1 MVYWGDFILPN
12 IAKEDILKKTFLLID
27 TMNLLWRAAH
37 VTRGD
42 SYDRVGLSLHIVLN
56 SLLYTHM
63 KFSVDHVVFCFEGRP
78 WRKDYDSA
86 YKENRK
92 VKEATATVAEREF
105 KEYLMT
111 AQQDLQEFLDT
122 KTNVTVLQNSVLEAD
137 DLIAGWIQNH
147 QEDDHIIVSSDS
159 DFQQLIASN
168 VMIYNGVDKKILKHD
183 GVYDEHMKPFK
194 KDGVHVKMD
203 NPEYF
208 LFEKI
213 IRGDT
218 SDNIKPAY
226 PGARKKGTK
235 NKIGI
240 EEAFAD
246 RNSQGYAWN
255 NFMNSVWT
263 DENGVDHLVKNK
275 YEHNKLLIDL
285 SAQPDD
291 IKDDIVNTIVRVY
304 ENPKKKS
311 QIGFPFVK
319 FCSKYELTKLAE
331 QSERIVTIL
340 AKAIKD

>member
-1 MVYWGDFILPN
+1 MS
-12 IAKEDILKKTFLLID
+12 KTFLLID

-42 SYDRVGLSLHIVLN
+42 TYDRVGLSLHIVLN

-63 KFSVDHVVFCFEGRP
+63 KFKVDHVIFCFEGTP
-78 WRKDYDSA
+78 WRKKYYKA

-92 VKEATATVAEREF
+92 VKDASATQTEREF
-105 KEYLMT
+105 KDYLMQ
-111 AQQDLQEFLDT
+111 AMNDLREFLDT
-122 KTNVTVLQNSVLEAD
+122 KTNVTVLQNDQLEAD

-147 QEDDHIIVSSDS
+147 KEDQHIIVSSDS
-159 DFQQLIASN
+159 DFQQLIADN
-168 VMIYNGVDKKILKHD
+168 VMIFNGVDKKILKSD
-183 GVYDEHMKPFK
+183 GVYDEYMKPVK
-194 KDGVHVKMD
+194 KDGQLVALP

-255 NFMNSVWT
+255 NFMNSIWT
-263 DENGVDHLVKNK
+263 DENGNDQLVKLHYEMNK
-275 YEHNKLLIDL
+275 MLIDL
-285 SAQPDD
+285 SEQPED
-291 IKDDIVNTIVRVY
+291 IKNEIVNTIVQVY
-304 ENPKKKS
+304 QNPKKKS

-319 FCSKYELTKLAE
+319 FCKKYELTNMAE
-331 QSERIVTIL
+331 QSERLVAIM
-340 AKAIKD
+340 AKGI